1 MPTCR
6 FCAAPLR
13 DVVVDLGTSPL
24 SNSYIPPNKYAAMEP
39 FFPLTA
45 WFCGE
50 CGLVQLEEF
59 AAPCEIFSHYD
70 YFSSYSD
77 SWLRHAR
84 DYVQL
89 MTNSYGIGR
98 DSQVVEIASN
108 DGYLLQY
115 FVEQGVK
122 ALGIEPA
129 VNVAAA
135 AMSKGIPTET
145 AFFGK
150 ETAKDLV
157 KRGFAA
163 DLALG
168 NNVLAHVPDINDFVA
183 GFAILLKPN
192 GIMTVEFPHLL
203 NLIRGLQFDTIY
215 HEHFS
220 YLSLHTVQ
228 QIFRR
233 HGLTI
238 FDVQELPTHGGSLRV
253 FTCPAGAGREPRE
266 AVEAVLRHEL
276 AAELDRFSGFRGFA
290 GAVEEIKY
298 GLLEFLL
305 RAKRSGKRVAAYGAA
320 AKGNTLLNY
329 AGIRRDLIFM
339 AADRSPAK
347 QGKFL
352 PGSRIPV
359 ASPEE
364 LLASRPD
371 YVLILPWNLR
381 EEIMGQLASVREWG
395 GRFVTAVPRME
406 EWR

>member
-1 MPTCR
+1 MAICR
-6 FCAAPLR
+6 FCAAPLK

-24 SNSYIPPNKYAAMEP
+24 SNSYVPPGKLSEMEP
-39 FFPLTA
+39 FFPLKV
-45 WFCGE
+45 WFCGG

-59 AAPCEIFSHYD
+59 ATPGEIFSRYD

-84 DYVQL
+84 DYVQF
-89 MTNSYGIGR
+89 MTEQYGIGR

-115 FVEQGVK
+115 FLERGVK
-122 ALGIEPA
+122 ALGVEPA
-129 VNVAAA
+129 VNVAAVA
-135 AMSKGIPTET
+135 KAKGIPTET
-145 AFFGK
+145 AFFGR
-150 ETAKDLV
+150 ETAANLV

-183 GFAILLKPN
+183 GFATLLKPG

-203 NLIRGLQFDTIY
+203 NLIRGIQFDTIY

-228 QIFRR
+228 RIFRH
-233 HGLTI
+233 HGLTV
-238 FDVQELPTHGGSLRV
+238 FDVRELPAHGGSLRV
-253 FTCPAGAGREPRE
+253 FAAPAGAGRAPTE
-266 AVEAVLRHEL
+266 AVETILRR
-276 AAELDRFSGFRGFA
+276 ELDARLDQFSGFRGFA
-290 GAVEEIKY
+290 GAAEEIKY

-305 RAKRSGKRVAAYGAA
+305 RAKRGGKRVAAYGAA

-329 AGIRRDLIFM
+329 AGIHRDLIAM
-339 AADRSPAK
+339 VADRSPAK

-381 EEIMGQLASVREWG
+381 EEIMEQLAAVREWG